1 MQLMVTGR
9 HVEITDPLRTHIEK
23 KMQKIKAHFDRIIE
37 VRVVLSVEKYRQFA
51 EITILGNGG
60 IHFHSTEAT
69 DDMYVS
75 VDKAVEK
82 IERQLRRRTTK
93 SRQSKRKKAETEAEG
108 VPADRSEASDS
119 QAEETEMVE
128 QYGPY
133 RVTVNDQFPAK
144 PMSVEEAIM
153 QLDASDNEYFA
164 FVNQMTND
172 VNLVFRR
179 KEGGYGLLRR
189 PF

>member
-9 HVEITDPLRTHIEK
+9 HVEITEPLRSHIEK
-23 KMQKIKAHFDRIIE
+23 KIQKLKKYFDRVIE

-51 EITILGNGG
+51 EITLLGNN
-60 IHFHSTEAT
+60 IHFHSEESTE
-69 DDMYVS
+69 DMYVS
-75 VDKAVEK
+75 IDEAIDK

-93 SRQSKRKKAETEAEG
+93 VQTKRKKAAEVAPAIPEATEPEAPEQE
-108 VPADRSEASDS
+108 EAS
-119 QAEETEMVE
+119 E
-128 QYGPY
+128 QYGQY
-133 RVTVNDQFPAK
+133 QVTVSDNFPAK

-153 QLDASDNEYFA
+153 QLDSSDEEFFA
-164 FVNQMTND
+164 FVNQQTND

>member
-9 HVEITDPLRTHIEK
+9 HVDITEPLRQHIEK
-23 KMQKIKAHFDRIIE
+23 KIQKIEEYFDRIIE

-51 EITILGNGG
+51 EVTVLGNG
-60 IHFHSTEAT
+60 IRFHSRESTE
-69 DDMYVS
+69 DMYVS
-75 VDKAVEK
+75 VDKAIEK
-82 IERQLRRRTTK
+82 IEKQLRRQATK
-93 SRQSKRKKAETEAEG
+93 VRQTKRKKAVEPG
-108 VPADRSEASDS
+108 MPAPAGTAPAGTARADI
-119 QAEETEMVE
+119 VE
-128 QYGPY
+128 QYGEY
-133 RVTVNDQFPAK
+133 QVVVSDQFPAK

-153 QLDASDNEYFA
+153 QLDTSDDDFFA
-164 FVNQMTND
+164 FVNQQTNE